1 MNHYAQAGVNVSEAD
16 KAIERITQNIKS
28 TWPDGGLGE
37 VKLDIGYFANVIDIG
52 GKGLAI
58 ATDGVGSKTMI
69 ADMMD
74 DYSTIG
80 IDCVAMN
87 VNDLICVGAKPISMV
102 DYIGVELADASRLG
116 EISEGLTVGAKQA
129 GISISGGEISQLPD
143 TIKGF
148 DLVGTAF
155 GLVDLNK
162 ILVGEEVEPGDAI
175 IGIASTGIHSNGFT
189 LARRVLFDN
198 AKLDPNGDYGFDHC
212 LGNELLIPT
221 AIYVQEILD
230 LLDGLPIK
238 ALINITGDGLLN
250 LNRVKAQGVG
260 FHIDRLMDI
269 PKIFGMIQEYGQ
281 VDDATMFQT
290 FNMGIGFCVVV
301 DRGYKQDV
309 INIVHSYDRDASDI
323 GLVVTDQYKTVFLP
337 QRSLIGRGKS
347 FSRM

>member
-16 KAIERITQNIKS
+16 KGIERITQNIKS
-28 TWPDGGLGE
+28 TWPDSGLGE

-58 ATDGVGSKTMI
+58 TTDGVGSKTMI

-80 IDCVAMN
+80 IDCVAMC

-116 EISEGLTVGAKQA
+116 QISEGLTVGAKQA

-143 TIKGF
+143 TITGF

-175 IGIASTGIHSNGFT
+175 IGIASTGIHSNGLT
-189 LARRVLFDN
+189 LARRVLFDQ
-198 AKLDPNGDYGFDHC
+198 AKLDPRGDYGFDHC
-212 LGNELLIPT
+212 LGDELLIPT
-221 AIYVQEILD
+221 AIYVQEIFD

-290 FNMGIGFCVVV
+290 FNMGIGFCIVV
-301 DRGYKQDV
+301 DRGYRQDV
-309 INIVHSYDRDASDI
+309 IDIVHSYDRDAIDI
-323 GLVVTDQYKTVFLP
+323 GFVVADQYKSVFIP
-337 QRSLIGRGKS
+337 QRNLIGRGKC